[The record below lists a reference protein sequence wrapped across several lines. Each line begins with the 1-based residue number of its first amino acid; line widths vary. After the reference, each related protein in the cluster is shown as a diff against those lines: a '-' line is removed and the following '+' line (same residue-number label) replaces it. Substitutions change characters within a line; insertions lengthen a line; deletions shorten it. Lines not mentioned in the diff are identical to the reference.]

1 MPFSVS
7 LIEFFYRKFIRSSN
21 LFNFSKPKRIKIMN
35 KFEELKNLVMS
46 LEADFSKFYEKNNQ
60 TAGTRIR
67 KGMQDLKMMAQNIR
81 VEVQEIKN
89 KEEAKKK

>member
-1 MPFSVS
+1 
-7 LIEFFYRKFIRSSN
+7 
-21 LFNFSKPKRIKIMN
+21 MN

-67 KGMQDLKMMAQNIR
+67 KGMQDLKAMAQNIR